1 MISQYTHSPLL
12 VRSTLTILGRSRDGR
27 KGERSSFSSFPK
39 VLQSIS
45 SSHPRLLLPPPS
57 HLLLTFCSDALSSAV
72 NIDSKPGSVGFAS
85 VLFPFV
91 YPVRLVRVD
100 DETGDVLRDPRTGLA
115 VLCRPG
121 EPGEFVGKIV
131 KGHPSR
137 SFDGY
142 VNARATQKKIVG
154 DVLRRGDLWFRSG
167 DLLTM
172 DEFGWMYF
180 VDRLGDTFRWK
191 GENVSTMEVE
201 AVISGCLRLQDAIA
215 YGVEV
220 RNFSG
225 NVFFFHVQYSKGGA
239 FRFSNCRRTLHR
251 LFCVANARSGQ
262 CPPNRG
268 KSQTKKNCVPPSAS
282 PSSSP
287 DILSCV
293 THESGSFPSKHR
305 TSVY

>member
-1 MISQYTHSPLL
+1 M
-12 VRSTLTILGRSRDGR
+12 
-27 KGERSSFSSFPK
+27 
-39 VLQSIS
+39 
-45 SSHPRLLLPPPS
+45 
-57 HLLLTFCSDALSSAV
+57 

-220 RNFSG
+220 RSFSG
-225 NVFFFHVQYSKGGA
+225 NMCFFPCSVQARGGA

-251 LFCVANARSGQ
+251 LFLRSHCSGSGQ

-268 KSQTKKNCVPPSAS
+268 KSQTKKSVPPSAS

-293 THESGSFPSKHR
+293 THESGSCPPQAPNVRVLIPSSLPISRMQGGRSSHSIGRPRPQDDEQMDFLR
-305 TSVY
+305 TIPSVATLLEGKDAINNL

>member
-1 MISQYTHSPLL
+1 M
-12 VRSTLTILGRSRDGR
+12 
-27 KGERSSFSSFPK
+27 
-39 VLQSIS
+39 
-45 SSHPRLLLPPPS
+45 
-57 HLLLTFCSDALSSAV
+57 TFCNDALSSAV

-220 RNFSG
+220 RIFSG
-225 NVFFFHVQYSKGGA
+225 NMCFSMSSTSK
-239 FRFSNCRRTLHR
+239 R
-251 LFCVANARSGQ
+251 
-262 CPPNRG
+262 
-268 KSQTKKNCVPPSAS
+268 
-282 PSSSP
+282 
-287 DILSCV
+287 
-293 THESGSFPSKHR
+293 GSFP
-305 TSVY
+305 VL